1 MTTAGRISL
10 GLLVAVL
17 ALIGV
22 FAFYALNSDDPA
34 PTSSGPPQALPA
46 GGATDDEEPEPV
58 EDPGHWARC
67 PAPDGPAGDGP
78 LAGVSL
84 ACLDG
89 SGDVDLGAVVTGRPT
104 VVNLWAYWCAPCG
117 KELPAMAEFAELADG
132 QVDVLTVHIEDGAAS
147 GVELLESLGVSLPAV
162 ADADRLTVAALGAP
176 RVVPV
181 TVLLDADGEVVEVLA
196 VPFESAAEIAD
207 AVREHLG
214 VEL

>member
-22 FAFYALNSDDPA
+22 VTFYTLNSDDPA
-34 PTSSGPPQALPA
+34 PAPTGPPQAMPA
-46 GGATDDEEPEPV
+46 GGGSDEEEPV
-58 EDPGHWARC
+58 RVDDPELWARC
-67 PAPDGPAGDGP
+67 PVEGDDGGDGP
-78 LAGVSL
+78 LAGVTL

-89 SGDVDLGAVVTGRPT
+89 SDDVDLGAVVTGRPT
-104 VVNLWAYWCAPCG
+104 VVNLWAYWCAPCR

-181 TVLLDADGEVVEVLA
+181 TVLLDADGEIVETLV
-196 VPFESAAEIAD
+196 VPFETSAEIAD

-214 VEL
+214 VDL